1 MLFRSDMAA
10 ATPVRTGEA
19 VGIIAAQS
27 IGEPGT
33 QLTLRTFHM
42 GGVASADDI
51 TTGLPRVEELFEARN
66 PKGVAVLSEYDGK
79 VKIVEKDGK
88 RDVIVKRDDGTEDT
102 YSIPHGARFKPNIT
116 NGAYIKTGDP
126 ITEGPLNPSDILR
139 TKGRNDVQEYIV
151 KEVQSVYRSQGVDIN
166 DKHIEVIVRQM
177 LKKVRVEDSGDTDLL
192 PGEMIDLATFDEAN
206 TRAIENYGRPGIAKH
221 TLLGI
226 TKAALATD
234 SFLSAASFQET
245 ARVLTE
251 AAIKSKVDP
260 LIGLKENV
268 IIGKLIP
275 AGTGVK
281 MYRNIYPVERATFS
295 AEQPASDGFTADPEE
310 ETVDAI

>member
-1 MLFRSDMAA
+1 
-10 ATPVRTGEA
+10 
-19 VGIIAAQS
+19 
-27 IGEPGT
+27 
-33 QLTLRTFHM
+33 M
-42 GGVASADDI
+42 GGVATAEDI

-66 PKGVAVLSEYDGK
+66 PKGVAVLNEHDGK

-88 RDVIVKRDDGTEDT
+88 RDVIVKRDDGSEDDV
-102 YSIPHGARFKPNIT
+102 YSIPHGAKFKP
-116 NGAYIKTGDP
+116 YIVNNASVKSGDP
-126 ITEGPLNPSDILR
+126 ITEGPLNPGDILR
-139 TKGRNDVQEYIV
+139 TKGRNEVQEYIV

-192 PGEMIDLATFDEAN
+192 PGDMIDLAAFDEAN
-206 TRAIENYGRPGIAKH
+206 TKAIENYGRPGIAKH

-275 AGTGVK
+275 AGTGIK
-281 MYRNIYPVERATFS
+281 SYRNIYPVERALP
-295 AEQPASDGFTADPEE
+295 ADEAAASDVSEDVEAEAE
-310 ETVDAI
+310 AVAE